1 MLDLVSGSVPV
12 PSGVTVTKAVAIQI
26 YLLFQERRLRHLAWK
41 DIFFVIASLSLG
53 YAIAAPSEAAIMR
66 LRRTLYVKSDRTYLG
81 LVADYKERMKKRS
94 RDEMLKQLDQAEA
107 QRHLMQ
113 LYDREPLNFSFAE
126 VAGGGGGGDP
136 GGSGTATTAPAP
148 TQPAPGPLDVRTR
161 TLATQLTLM
170 AAGAHCDFA
179 KGTRPYFWDR
189 TAERWVQSTG
199 PTGWSDRLGELPLD
213 VLRIID
219 GTVRQVKLSR
229 ARRAETHEL
238 QAIALRKQL
247 DDERRRTEELV
258 TAAQAS
264 KRGAE
269 RTLRQAAA
277 LRDQAADERRA
288 TEAAMEAARREHEM
302 DLKEARA
309 AAAAKYNVLRAEARA
324 ERVTAGEKIT
334 ELERIITELERGL
347 RGAKVALRAAG
358 RQAVAAADEAAS
370 ELERAMSG
378 RVWSAV
384 READARREA
393 AEKRCNDLQDEL
405 EELQQQLGSRSQSR
419 QRDAEQLKYFKK
431 RTEDLQAKI
440 AAYDMRANRRFYD
453 IEPIAEENALLR
465 EQLAEARAEAAKY
478 KGIAEPDASH
488 FRNGGGY
495 TLEHDLTRFY
505 RIKLPTHVQRV
516 PHKKVAGKMTYV
528 ERTLLYVGGK
538 THVKEVCAVLNQ
550 AHKLQVGVQLLES
563 PNDSYCYISDGAE
576 SLQTDYLAQLL
587 SRRDAS
593 GRLQTIAPTPPSCV
607 AEGEDGPT
615 CAHHGIVNIFEG
627 GRKEIDKVLKAA
639 MNITEE
645 QSAADAAKI
654 KNMRTHVGWFSS
666 PSCSL
671 IYQTV
676 KYTAL
681 FSSKGYAVGSKF
693 RQWILTQLAAQ
704 EGDIPDDQLL
714 GSVEDLLAICGSR
727 DYVFFMNAAVTE
739 RFSQDGSLLTF
750 LEEEDTMG
758 AEAGGKLR
766 KSILLGFRSDYIM
779 AAVRAMALI
788 CDSALWELLR
798 AIGSDTHIL
807 DILPVMWPET
817 LAFFE
822 AAAAAPSKVVDGSL
836 TLSLS
841 VAREAKVTPRATR
854 AAIDIARIREKA
866 AGDTIIEKM
875 LSSAFTAMAEGTRNH
890 ASEFLPG
897 GNFCSEK
904 ITDELRQRLSGMPTT
919 STSAERTFALGRDH
933 DQRAGACR
941 DDTRSGA
948 ILGAMDNTHEFM
960 RGREKGEE
968 EWRMLR
974 RLARRGMKETMAE
987 KRIAAGRAAA
997 TERNAKLEGHRAKQA
1012 AKKKELARLEAIPL
1026 ATRYSELKGMV
1037 GDELVDQLRK
1047 HKLLGKKGFTVTQPN
1062 REAYFLQLQ
1071 TLLLEA
1077 DPAAN
1082 DLEDGDSGITGRG
1095 IRKKS
1100 AGGGGKRKK
1109 KKKGVIYYMDY
1120 EWTEEEQD
1128 DFEVSAIVGK
1138 VVADGK
1144 ATYANQGKAKVGT
1157 VLYRVVWKDFPPDLV
1172 WYEPEDNLGEGYL
1185 KEYEAR
1191 VAAEAA
1197 ADEESAREDAEL
1209 EELEEAEAL
1218 ARDE

>member
-1 MLDLVSGSVPV
+1 
-12 PSGVTVTKAVAIQI
+12 
-26 YLLFQERRLRHLAWK
+26 
-41 DIFFVIASLSLG
+41 
-53 YAIAAPSEAAIMR
+53 
-66 LRRTLYVKSDRTYLG
+66 
-81 LVADYKERMKKRS
+81 
-94 RDEMLKQLDQAEA
+94 
-107 QRHLMQ
+107 
-113 LYDREPLNFSFAE
+113 
-126 VAGGGGGGDP
+126 
-136 GGSGTATTAPAP
+136 
-148 TQPAPGPLDVRTR
+148 
-161 TLATQLTLM
+161 
-170 AAGAHCDFA
+170 
-179 KGTRPYFWDR
+179 
-189 TAERWVQSTG
+189 
-199 PTGWSDRLGELPLD
+199 
-213 VLRIID
+213 
-219 GTVRQVKLSR
+219 
-229 ARRAETHEL
+229 
-238 QAIALRKQL
+238 
-247 DDERRRTEELV
+247 
-258 TAAQAS
+258 
-264 KRGAE
+264 
-269 RTLRQAAA
+269 
-277 LRDQAADERRA
+277 
-288 TEAAMEAARREHEM
+288 
-302 DLKEARA
+302 
-309 AAAAKYNVLRAEARA
+309 
-324 ERVTAGEKIT
+324 
-334 ELERIITELERGL
+334 
-347 RGAKVALRAAG
+347 VALRAAG
-358 RQAVAAADEAAS
+358 REAATAADEAAS
-370 ELERAMSG
+370 ELDRAKSG

-384 READARREA
+384 REAEAGREA

-419 QRDAEQLKYFKK
+419 QRDAEQLRYFQK

-465 EQLAEARAEAAKY
+465 EQLAEARAAKY
-478 KGIAEPDASH
+478 KGIAEPDASY

-495 TLEHDLTRFY
+495 TLEHDLAIAECVTKARVSRNQVSRLFSIFGRFY

-587 SRRDAS
+587 SHRDAS
-593 GRLQTIAPTPPSCV
+593 GKLQTIALDLSTLHGKSSEAQCAAFRESMRAVAEICRDLKVTTAVEPMLLNFTPSSSMNDRAAPARKAARLVRGV
-607 AEGEDGPT
+607 AEGEDDPT

-974 RLARRGMKETMAE
+974 RLARKGMKETMAE
-987 KRIAAGRAAA
+987 KRIAAGRVAA

-1012 AKKKELARLEAIPL
+1012 AKKKELARLEAIAL

-1082 DLEDGDSGITGRG
+1082 DLADGDSGITGRG

-1120 EWTEEEQD
+1120 EWTEEEED

-1172 WYEPEDNLGEGYL
+1172 WYEPEDNLGKGYL

>member
-1 MLDLVSGSVPV
+1 VSIAEIVD
-12 PSGVTVTKAVAIQI
+12 
-26 YLLFQERRLRHLAWK
+26 RRR
-41 DIFFVIASLSLG
+41 
-53 YAIAAPSEAAIMR
+53 AARPTC
-66 LRRTLYVKSDRTYLG
+66 LRR
-81 LVADYKERMKKRS
+81 
-94 RDEMLKQLDQAEA
+94 
-107 QRHLMQ
+107 
-113 LYDREPLNFSFAE
+113 
-126 VAGGGGGGDP
+126 
-136 GGSGTATTAPAP
+136 
-148 TQPAPGPLDVRTR
+148 
-161 TLATQLTLM
+161 
-170 AAGAHCDFA
+170 
-179 KGTRPYFWDR
+179 
-189 TAERWVQSTG
+189 
-199 PTGWSDRLGELPLD
+199 
-213 VLRIID
+213 
-219 GTVRQVKLSR
+219 
-229 ARRAETHEL
+229 
-238 QAIALRKQL
+238 
-247 DDERRRTEELV
+247 
-258 TAAQAS
+258 
-264 KRGAE
+264 
-269 RTLRQAAA
+269 
-277 LRDQAADERRA
+277 
-288 TEAAMEAARREHEM
+288 
-302 DLKEARA
+302 
-309 AAAAKYNVLRAEARA
+309 
-324 ERVTAGEKIT
+324 
-334 ELERIITELERGL
+334 
-347 RGAKVALRAAG
+347 
-358 RQAVAAADEAAS
+358 
-370 ELERAMSG
+370 
-378 RVWSAV
+378 
-384 READARREA
+384 
-393 AEKRCNDLQDEL
+393 
-405 EELQQQLGSRSQSR
+405 SR
-419 QRDAEQLKYFKK
+419 QRDAEQLRYFKT

-478 KGIAEPDASH
+478 KGIAEPDASY

-495 TLEHDLTRFY
+495 TLEHDLAIAECVTKARVSRNQVPRLFIIFGRFY

-587 SRRDAS
+587 SHRDAS
-593 GRLQTIAPTPPSCV
+593 GKLQTIALDLSTLHGKSSEAQCAAFRESMRAVAEICRDLNVTTAVEPMLLNFTPSSSMNDRAAPARKAARLVRGV
-607 AEGEDGPT
+607 AEGEDDPT

-704 EGDIPDDQLL
+704 EGDIPGDQLL

-987 KRIAAGRAAA
+987 KRIAAGRVAA

-1120 EWTEEEQD
+1120 EWTQEEED